1 MPYPTQTFPNFA
13 ALMAYINQYII
24 TNGLGLI
31 EGVEHNNVENGLLTF
46 IEQSPLNWATAE
58 IVSSGGNVVAP
69 APVTVFLTTTP
80 TGLTWNDNIYNEYV
94 FINMTSNNIPL
105 SNSMVYYN
113 TSGQAVNY
121 IPANS
126 SVDIF
131 KASNDLWVQG
141 YVSGT
146 STGTAQKQPMTYV
159 VGSTPNAPT
168 AGTNT
173 WQLPTFANSWV
184 ILVIARSIFVDMT
197 NAGDGGPY
205 ITKALASDTLTI
217 NNYTFQTG
225 DILSYI
231 LITP

>member
-121 IPANS
+121 IRANS

-131 KASNDLWVQG
+131 KASND
-141 YVSGT
+141 S
-146 STGTAQKQPMTYV
+146 
-159 VGSTPNAPT
+159 
-168 AGTNT
+168 
-173 WQLPTFANSWV
+173 
-184 ILVIARSIFVDMT
+184 
-197 NAGDGGPY
+197 
-205 ITKALASDTLTI
+205 
-217 NNYTFQTG
+217 
-225 DILSYI
+225 
-231 LITP
+231 